1 MEIPHRQLDINMEF
15 REKVRARDI
24 TVSCISVQMALG
36 TKERCGLMQRMN
48 GQRGAK
54 KHRSTQPSD
63 INQKRKYQERDC
75 EKVSKEDNQE
85 QSVTNR
91 DHKSWDSRFYTFP
104 FTFILGK
111 ITRRSEG
118 QLGKFCN
125 NQGVW
130 SFQFFPPSFYTQEVK
145 PTNSFISPWK
155 QHWYRMNLSQFLKTM
170 EIILYINVIMILNF
184 HSF

>member
-91 DHKSWDSRFYTFP
+91 DHKSWDSRFTLF
-104 FTFILGK
+104 L
-111 ITRRSEG
+111 S
-118 QLGKFCN
+118 
-125 NQGVW
+125 
-130 SFQFFPPSFYTQEVK
+130 PSF
-145 PTNSFISPWK
+145 
-155 QHWYRMNLSQFLKTM
+155 
-170 EIILYINVIMILNF
+170 
-184 HSF
+184 